1 MNLDKLGL
9 VFFINYFNQI
19 DSVKKHLTNSLR
31 ELLLAMSSTLDIV
44 QQTAERNRV
53 FNRIDLAS
61 LPLKRIDSLLQFAV
75 QRLAA
80 SPTPVPPDARHLKEH
95 VVESIIAVIDEEIDS
110 LSSRLSPRN
119 QLKIEALGTVKQVLR
134 GHLHIDNEAVFDAV
148 VDDDDQVANLA

>member
-1 MNLDKLGL
+1 MNLDRLGL
-9 VFFINYFNQI
+9 MFFINYFNQI

-53 FNRIDLAS
+53 FNRIDIAAM
-61 LPLKRIDSLLQFAV
+61 PIKRIDALLQFAV

-80 SPTPVPPDARHLKEH
+80 TPAPATPDTRRLKEH
-95 VVESIIAVIDEEIDS
+95 VVESIISVIDEEIDS

-134 GHLHIDNEAVFDAV
+134 GHLNIDDQADFDAV
-148 VDDDDQVANLA
+148 EGDEDLIANMA